1 MVASADA
8 GESLTATLVGVQS
21 CSQNMIGFLDHMAY
35 MADDQRVRGMC
46 DRQVLV
52 WIIQRRQEMQHR
64 VDPRAFL
71 VVRFHHGP
79 RCICGVGVKE
89 HRLFGFGVI
98 VPFVQ
103 RRFINRAKLP
113 LF

>member
-1 MVASADA
+1 MQDASRRLHAGKKKRGEHSSKISRPLHAMVASADA

-35 MADDQRVRGMC
+35 MADDQRVRVMC

-71 VVRFHHGP
+71 VVRFHH
-79 RCICGVGVKE
+79 
-89 HRLFGFGVI
+89 
-98 VPFVQ
+98 
-103 RRFINRAKLP
+103 
-113 LF
+113 